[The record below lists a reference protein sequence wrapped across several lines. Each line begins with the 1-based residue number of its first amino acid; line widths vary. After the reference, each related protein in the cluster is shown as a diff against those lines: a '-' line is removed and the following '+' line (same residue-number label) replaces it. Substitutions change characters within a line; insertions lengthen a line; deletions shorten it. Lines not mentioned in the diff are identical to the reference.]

1 MALDCVENP
10 RCVCGK
16 TKQEDSMTSKPKVR
30 PTRNRHSAR
39 KASGKSLTKLIRK
52 SNQHP
57 TDQADCPYRAGTL
70 YGALFVEGNRDY
82 VLKDELL
89 KKVAETT
96 GKSEKVVNFAFAVLK
111 SPKHRSNKNRST
123 ELTEDDKVK
132 LIPIRK

>member
-1 MALDCVENP
+1 
-10 RCVCGK
+10 
-16 TKQEDSMTSKPKVR
+16 MTSKPKVKLN
-30 PTRNRHSAR
+30 RNRRAR
-39 KASGKSLTKLIRK
+39 KAKRKSLITPIRK

-57 TDQADCPYRAGTL
+57 IAQPDCPYRPGTL

-82 VLKDELL
+82 ITKAELI
-89 KKVAETT
+89 KRVAETT

-132 LIPIRK
+132 LIPIHK